1 MAYNIKTYDN
11 NSKLEG
17 KLNKCSI
24 KYNKTN
30 DKNALL
36 DKLKR
41 NRHINIRVVF
51 LIIIITQF
59 IIYFKLNIAL
69 YSLISIVN

>member
-24 KYNKTN
+24 KYNKIN

-51 LIIIITQF
+51 LIIVITQF
-59 IIYFKLNIAL
+59 IIYFELNIAL

>member
-24 KYNKTN
+24 KYNKIN

-51 LIIIITQF
+51 LIIVITQF